1 MYELVSDL
9 CPYIYID
16 SDSSNYGS
24 SYKVVKYQ
32 DNPDDQEHE
41 EVVLV
46 PRRNPRRLIRGDKRE
61 LIHIKSDIERSKDKL
76 FSLSTCL
83 PGRLTL
89 HGTWCRWIWTSQIQF
104 T

>member
-1 MYELVSDL
+1 MIKIGYYQAAFEDSRWVYELVSDL

-46 PRRNPRRLIRGDKRE
+46 PRRNPRRLRRVDIGAFIQ
-61 LIHIKSDIERSKDKL
+61 LKSDIERSKD
-76 FSLSTCL
+76 
-83 PGRLTL
+83 
-89 HGTWCRWIWTSQIQF
+89 
-104 T
+104 